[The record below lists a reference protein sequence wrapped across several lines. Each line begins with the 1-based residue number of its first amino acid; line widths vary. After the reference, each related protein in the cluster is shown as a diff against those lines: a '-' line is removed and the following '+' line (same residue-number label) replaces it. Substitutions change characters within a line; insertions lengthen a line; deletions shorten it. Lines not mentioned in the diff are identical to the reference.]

1 MLRKINF
8 VENQKLNKNK
18 MNEKNY
24 ESQKENNDISS
35 NKNELVNLR
44 LSQVFEHNI
53 LTVNI
58 LGKQI
63 EFNLLFDFN
72 YNNHPYPV
80 ITLQIGI
87 NGAKK
92 KLKIFTLKIH

>member
-44 LSQVFEHNI
+44 LSQVFEH
-53 LTVNI
+53 
-58 LGKQI
+58 K
-63 EFNLLFDFN
+63 F
-72 YNNHPYPV
+72 
-80 ITLQIGI
+80 
-87 NGAKK
+87 
-92 KLKIFTLKIH
+92 